1 MSDKNT
7 ELEASDR
14 WAIIDSKAKE
24 HRMCSLFRSF
34 QEHSIDAIAIKGWS
48 LGRFYPAHRPRA
60 YSDIDIA
67 VQPENYLKAREL
79 LMSLD
84 IKVVVDLHSGLR
96 TLDTRKWS
104 TLFSRSYT
112 VPLNNVDIRVL
123 CDEDNLSVT
132 TTHWL
137 IDGGI
142 NKDRLWDIYYLVV
155 NRTEKFDW
163 DTCLNANGPV
173 RRSWFL
179 AGIATARDYLALDV
193 SELPRDVQH
202 FELPSWYRQ
211 TIEKEWHR
219 GLYMRV
225 PFKFALK
232 DPRMFFEY
240 LYRRFPPNRIASTID
255 LERAIDDS
263 TRLGTQFQNLKKKCI
278 AFVKQMSAKKG
289 SKT

>member
-1 MSDKNT
+1 MNDKNAGH
-7 ELEASDR
+7 EASDR

-24 HRMCSLFRSF
+24 YRLCSLFRSF

-48 LGRFYPAHRPRA
+48 LGRFYPGHRPRA
-60 YSDIDIA
+60 YSDIDVS

-79 LMSLD
+79 LSSLN
-84 IKVVVDLHSGLR
+84 INVVVDLHSGLR
-96 TLDTRKWS
+96 TLDTREWS

-112 VPLNNVDIRVL
+112 VTLNNIDVRVL
-123 CDEDNLSVT
+123 GDEDNLSVT
-132 TTHWL
+132 ATHWL

-173 RRSWFL
+173 RRSWVL
-179 AGIATARDYLALDV
+179 AVIATARDYLALDV
-193 SELPRDVQH
+193 SELPRDVQQ

-225 PFKFALK
+225 PFRFALK
-232 DPRMFFEY
+232 DPRLLLEY
-240 LYRRFPPNRIASTID
+240 VYRRFPPNPIASTIEV
-255 LERAIDDS
+255 ERTIDKS
-263 TRLGTQFQNLKKKCI
+263 TRFGTQFQSLKKKGL
-278 AFVKQMSAKKG
+278 AFVKQISAKKG
-289 SKT
+289 GEG